1 MEFAEFSTIWSIRG
15 AVACYFIALGMLLWS
30 QQRGKECTNRARG
43 FWTMGCALCI
53 LHVLCAFHFFHH
65 WSHAAAWQHTAEQ
78 TRLVVG
84 WEWGNGLFFNYAFV
98 LFWVVD
104 VVYWWFRPREHGRRN
119 GLLKWI
125 THGFMLFIIIN
136 ATIVFESG
144 AIRWIATALFSGLLG
159 VWLICESRRA
169 NSSRPTKDRDL

>member
-15 AVACYFIALGMLLWS
+15 AVACYFLALSMMLWS
-30 QQRGKECTNRARG
+30 QQRGEECASRARR

-65 WSHAAAWQHTAEQ
+65 WSHTAAWQHTAEQ
-78 TRLVVG
+78 TRQVVG
-84 WEWGNGLFFNYAFV
+84 WEWGSGLFFNYAFV

-104 VVYWWFRPREHGRRN
+104 VVYRWVRPREHAQRN
-119 GLLKWI
+119 RLLKWI

-144 AIRWIATALFSGLLG
+144 AIRWITTALFSGLVG
-159 VWLICESRRA
+159 VWLVCESRLV
-169 NSSRPTKDRDL
+169 NSPRPTKYRDL